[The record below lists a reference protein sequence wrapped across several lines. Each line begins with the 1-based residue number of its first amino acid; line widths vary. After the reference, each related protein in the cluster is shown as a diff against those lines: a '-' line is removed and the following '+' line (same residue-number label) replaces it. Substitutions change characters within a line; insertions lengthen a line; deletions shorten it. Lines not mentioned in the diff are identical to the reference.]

1 MARGPLVVG
10 HADADVLDADQEAA
24 RLPGRQVAADQHG
37 PRRGRERGGVLD
49 QLGEEVGDV
58 GHRPARDLE
67 VVVDLDVDPPV
78 LLALGSSGADDLG
91 QRHRPAPEAR
101 RLVARQH
108 EQRLGVAPDARGQ
121 VVELEQL
128 VEDVGLAFPLLEV
141 GDQARAGGSGATGSA
156 GPG

>member
-1 MARGPLVVG
+1 MAFSISSAEQVG
-10 HADADVLDADQEAA
+10 E
-24 RLPGRQVAADQHG
+24 
-37 PRRGRERGGVLD
+37 
-49 QLGEEVGDV
+49 V

-78 LLALGSSGADDLG
+78 LLDLGGGGADHLG
-91 QRHRPAPEAR
+91 QRHRPAPQAR

-108 EQRLGVAPDARGQ
+108 EQRLGVAPDAGGE

-128 VEDVGLAFPLLEV
+128 VEDLGLAFPLLEV
-141 GDQARAGGSGATGSA
+141 GDQAQLAVRAATGCA